1 MSNPNYPLIVLL
13 GPTAS
18 GKTSLAVSL
27 ALEINAEI
35 ISADSR
41 QLYKGLNIGTGKDL
55 KEYTIGNQK
64 IPYHLIDSL
73 TIGEPYSVAHFQHD
87 AFQKIQEIESRN
99 HPIIICG
106 GTGLYIESLLKDY
119 TFSQLPP
126 FLEKPIELNRKF
138 IVFGIEPPY
147 EERRKRCKERLLSRI
162 EEGLI
167 QEAENLINKG
177 VTFEQLR
184 WLGLEYKWLA
194 DLLEGKINM
203 EEFIKGL
210 TIAIQQYAKRQMT
223 FFRKMEKNEIV
234 IHWIPF
240 SLSQKERVD
249 WMKNNFF

>member
-1 MSNPNYPLIVLL
+1 MSNPEIPLIVLL

-18 GKTSLAVSL
+18 GKTSLAVAL
-27 ALEINAEI
+27 AKAIQAEI

-55 KEYTIGNQK
+55 HEYSVGNQ
-64 IPYHLIDSL
+64 IISYHLIDTL
-73 TIGEPYSVAHFQHD
+73 NIGDSYSVAHFQFE

-126 FLEKPIELNRKF
+126 FLDKPIELNRKF
-138 IVFGIEPPY
+138 IVFGLEPPY
-147 EERRKRCKERLLSRI
+147 EERRNRCRYRLLSRI

-167 QEAENLINKG
+167 QEAQNLIESG
-177 VTFEQLR
+177 VSFEQLR

-194 DLLEGKINM
+194 DLLEGVINDQ
-203 EEFIKGL
+203 EFVEGL

-223 FFRKMEKNEIV
+223 FFRKMEKNGIV

-240 SLSQKERVD
+240 SLTQNKRVE
-249 WMKNNFF
+249 WMKNKIF